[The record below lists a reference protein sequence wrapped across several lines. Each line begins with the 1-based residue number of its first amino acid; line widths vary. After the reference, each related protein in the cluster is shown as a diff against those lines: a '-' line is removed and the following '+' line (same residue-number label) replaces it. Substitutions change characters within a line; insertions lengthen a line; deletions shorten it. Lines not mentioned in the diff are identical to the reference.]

1 MRMKTD
7 ELRDEINILRG
18 SCNSLDVLWFCIDT
32 LLQINSEHFIDKYF
46 NRLEYFVVVH
56 GSHPISPLKRES
68 YLAVMTIKILYP
80 SKT

>member
-18 SCNSLDVLWFCIDT
+18 SCNSLDVLCFCIDT
-32 LLQINSEHFIDKYF
+32 VLKINSEHYIEKYVK
-46 NRLEYFVVVH
+46 RLEYFVVVH
-56 GSHPISPLKRES
+56 GSRPISPLKRES
-68 YLAVMTIKILYP
+68 NLAVMTIEILYP